1 MTDTHAP
8 GAEHRPTSDDTR
20 HPQGNAGS
28 AEAAALFAGPG
39 EMRARCRAFDWSA
52 TPLGPVAQWPQS
64 LRTMAPVALASAF
77 SKILLW
83 GPDLIQIY
91 NDAYIPF
98 LGTKHPWGL
107 GRPTR
112 ECWPEVWDF
121 NAPIYERVW
130 TGETIYLQDQLYRL
144 ARHGP
149 DQPLD
154 DVYITLSY
162 SPVRDETGAVA
173 GVLVTLIETTTRVQA
188 QRLEAERARL
198 LGQLEVER
206 ARLAYVFQNAP
217 SFLAVLR
224 GPDYVFTLVNDTF
237 RQIIGGRDVVGRPV
251 WDALP
256 DLRGQG
262 FEALL
267 ERVART
273 GEPFVGREVPFRVSR
288 SPGAPPEER
297 FIDFVYM
304 PLVEADGA
312 RTGVIA
318 HGSDITEQVLAR
330 REVERLLRESESN
343 RQALEE
349 SNARLQEQALELEL
363 ANQQLQDSAA
373 ELELQAEQ
381 LHMTALALE
390 ERSEE
395 AEANR
400 QTLTTIVEAVTDG
413 FVAFDGAM
421 RYTFVNG
428 RAEEMWGVPGERL
441 LGKTPREV
449 WPAAADSQFVAMLER
464 VRASRQ
470 PEILEGFAPSLRV
483 PVEVRGYPAS
493 GGGVVA
499 FFSDISER
507 RRQEQAASF
516 LADASQLLASS
527 GDYQT
532 TLRNLAAAAVPRL
545 GDWCAVDVLP
555 DPDSAVWPPRI
566 ERVAVAHQD
575 PAKLELA
582 QTLTT
587 RFPQDWS
594 RDTGTPG
601 VLRTREPSFIP
612 DITDAMLAAG
622 AQNEAHLAMLR
633 ELAIRSIIIVPLV
646 ARERVLG
653 AITLVMA
660 ESDRRF
666 TEADLA
672 LAVDLG
678 RRAGVAIDNARL
690 LRDAQEANASKS
702 QFLANMSHEL
712 RQPLNAITG
721 YAELMA
727 MGVRGAVTE
736 EQRQDLERIR
746 TSSAHLTALIG
757 DILEFA
763 RIETGQLTYN
773 TAEVPV
779 DAALADV
786 TSFVALQ
793 AEQRQQRFTHERCDP
808 GVALRA
814 DPDRFR
820 QVIVNLLT
828 NAIKYTP
835 AGGSI
840 TLSCALTGP
849 AQSMVA
855 VHVTDTG
862 AGIPAN
868 KLEAIFDPFVQ
879 VHGSLRQK
887 SEGVG
892 LGLAIARDIARHMD
906 GDVTVE
912 SEEGVG
918 STFTLTLPRA

>member
-1 MTDTHAP
+1 MTDIQPP
-8 GAEHRPTSDDTR
+8 GAKHGPASDDARPALADT
-20 HPQGNAGS
+20 AS
-28 AEAAALFAGPG
+28 TEAAALFAGPG

-52 TPLGPVAQWPQS
+52 TPLGPVTRWPQS
-64 LRTMAPVALASAF
+64 LRTMAPVTLASAF
-77 SKILLW
+77 AKILLW
-83 GPDLIQIY
+83 GPELIQIY

-121 NAPIYERVW
+121 NVPIYERVW
-130 TGETIYLQDQLYRL
+130 AGETVYLEDQLYRL

-162 SPVRDETGAVA
+162 SPVPDETGAVA

-198 LGQLEVER
+198 LGELEIER
-206 ARLAYVFQNAP
+206 ARLAYVFQHAP

-224 GPDYVFTLVNDTF
+224 GSDYVFTLVNETF
-237 RQIIGGRDVVGRPV
+237 QRIIGHRDVLGKPV
-251 WDALP
+251 WEALP
-256 DLRGQG
+256 DVQGQG

-267 ERVART
+267 DRVVQT
-273 GEPFVGREVPFRVSR
+273 GEPFVGREVPVRLSR
-288 SPGAPPEER
+288 SPGEPLEER

-318 HGSDITEQVLAR
+318 HGSDVTDQVLAR
-330 REVERLLRESESN
+330 REVEHLLRESESN

-349 SNARLQEQALELEL
+349 TNARLQEQALELEL
-363 ANQQLQDSAA
+363 ANQQLQDNAA
-373 ELELQAEQ
+373 ELEMQAEQ
-381 LHMTALALE
+381 LQTTALALE
-390 ERSEE
+390 ERTEE
-395 AEANR
+395 AEASR
-400 QTLTTIVEAVTDG
+400 QTLTAIVEAVTDG
-413 FVAFDGAM
+413 FVAFDDAM

-428 RAEEMWGVPGERL
+428 RAEEMWGVPGARL
-441 LGKTPREV
+441 LGKTPRDV
-449 WPAAADSQFVAMLER
+449 WPAAAGSPFVAMFER
-464 VRASRQ
+464 VRGSGR
-470 PEILEGFAPSLRV
+470 PEVLEGYATSLGVQIEARA
-483 PVEVRGYPAS
+483 YPAA

-499 FFSDISER
+499 FFSDITER
-507 RRQEQAASF
+507 RRQEEAAAF
-516 LADASQLLASS
+516 LAEASQLLASA

-532 TLRNLAAAAVPRL
+532 TLRNLASAAVPRL
-545 GDWCAVDVLP
+545 GDWCAVDVLL
-555 DPDSAVWPPRI
+555 DPDSPVWPPAI

-612 DITDAMLAAG
+612 DVTDAMLAAG

-633 ELAIRSIIIVPLV
+633 ELAIRSVIIVPLV
-646 ARERVLG
+646 ARDRVLG

-660 ESDRRF
+660 ESNRRF

-678 RRAGVAIDNARL
+678 RRAGVSIDNARL

-702 QFLANMSHEL
+702 QFLASMSHEL

-736 EQRQDLERIR
+736 EQRRDLERIR
-746 TSSAHLTALIG
+746 TSSTHLTTLIG

-763 RIETGQLTYN
+763 RIETGQLSYTP
-773 TAEVPV
+773 TDVRV

-786 TSFVALQ
+786 AAFVALQ
-793 AEQRQQRFTHERCDP
+793 AEKKQQRFTHERCDP
-808 GVALRA
+808 GVAVRA

-820 QVIVNLLT
+820 QVVVNLLT

-835 AGGSI
+835 TGGSV
-840 TLSCALTGP
+840 TLSCAVTGP
-849 AQSMVA
+849 EQNTIAVRVA
-855 VHVTDTG
+855 DTG
-862 AGIPAN
+862 VGIPAS
-868 KLEAIFDPFVQ
+868 KLGAIFDPFVQ
-879 VHGSLRQK
+879 VHRSLKQM